1 MLARPSPMCTLD
13 GASIPHSAYRRSR
26 TSCGASLLNSTYDRC
41 CDAGDVSWARL
52 IVRGPLVPRV
62 VPCLRH
68 RTEHLA
74 HLLLLHLR
82 RPCLRL
88 EAPPGERIAAVAC
101 LPRPALQEQH
111 ALVQRRQR
119 APQRVS
125 QRSLLIRRDALRRE
139 PVTHLASEAQEP
151 AVANLGQHAAVLGAG
166 ERRRDPLPS

>member
-1 MLARPSPMCTLD
+1 MGTLD
-13 GASIPHSAYRRSR
+13 GASIPDSAYRRSR
-26 TSCGASLLNSTYDRC
+26 TG

-62 VPCLRH
+62 VPCIRH

-74 HLLLLHLR
+74 HLLLLRLR

-101 LPRPALQEQH
+101 LPRQALQEQH

-125 QRSLLIRRDALRRE
+125 QRRLLIRRNALRRE
-139 PVTHLASEAQEP
+139 PVTHLASEAQQP
-151 AVANLGQHAAVLGAG
+151 AVANLG
-166 ERRRDPLPS
+166 